1 MTIISLKN
9 LNLHFPIYGAN
20 TRSIRKR
27 IMQASTG
34 GMIEFDSNEVVTV
47 HALKNINLDI
57 HEGDRVGLIGSNGAG
72 KSTLLRVLASIYE
85 PTSGEMTING
95 KVSALL
101 DVMLGLD
108 QESSGYENM
117 TLRGI
122 LHGMSFKEIDEKKAE
137 IAKFTELDDYLAMP
151 IRTYSTGMQLRLA
164 FAIATA
170 VNPEILVLDEV
181 VGTGDAHF
189 MNKAKERLDNLIT
202 NSKAVIL
209 ASHDNHTIEMMCNKV
224 IVMRAGEMVYF
235 GETKAGLDF
244 YTAGKQN

>member
-9 LNLHFPIYGAN
+9 INLHFPIYGAN
-20 TRSIRKR
+20 TRSLKKR
-27 IMQASTG
+27 IIHVTTG
-34 GMIEFDSNEVVTV
+34 GMIEYDRNEIVTV
-47 HALKNINLDI
+47 HALKNINLAI
-57 HEGDRVGLIGSNGAG
+57 QEGDRVGLIGANGAG
-72 KSTLLRVLASIYE
+72 KSTLLRVLAGIYE
-85 PTSGEMTING
+85 PTSGILDIKG

-108 QESSGYENM
+108 QDSTGYENM
-117 TLRGI
+117 TIRGI
-122 LHGMSFKEIDEKKAE
+122 LHGLKFHEIAQKKEE
-137 IAKFTELDDYLAMP
+137 IAKFTELEDYLAMP

-170 VNPEILVLDEV
+170 VNPEIFVLDEV

-189 MNKAKERLDNLIT
+189 MHKAKERIDRLIA

-224 IVMRAGEMVYF
+224 IVMHAGEILYF
-235 GETKAGLDF
+235 GETKAGLEF
-244 YTAGKQN
+244 YQNREL

>member
-9 LNLHFPIYGAN
+9 INLHFPIYGAN
-20 TRSIRKR
+20 TRSLKKSIIRVT
-27 IMQASTG
+27 TG
-34 GMIEFDSNEVVTV
+34 SMIECSRNKVVTV

-57 HEGDRVGLIGSNGAG
+57 REGDRVGLIGSNGAG
-72 KSTLLRVLASIYE
+72 KSTLLRVFAGIYE
-85 PTSGEMTING
+85 PTSGDMTIHG

-101 DVMLGLD
+101 DVMLGLSSD
-108 QESSGYENM
+108 SSGYENM
-117 TLRGI
+117 TIRGI
-122 LHGMSFKEIDEKKAE
+122 LHGMSFKEIDAKKAE
-137 IAKFTELDDYLAMP
+137 IAKFTELEDYLAMP
-151 IRTYSTGMQLRLA
+151 IRTYSSGMQLRLA

-189 MNKAKERLDNLIT
+189 MSKAKERLDKLIT

-224 IVMRAGEMVYF
+224 IVMKAGEIIFY
-235 GETKAGLDF
+235 GDTKEGLAL
-244 YTAGKQN
+244 YSGQN